1 MPMENDDD
9 ILKVWGLSHA
19 FGKDWNTYFS
29 LVTLD
34 TGKTQ
39 EMFFNHIKNAFKAVE
54 KHVTNKNLRINIV
67 GITFGHADAVIVWQA
82 KNSEAAKAF
91 RDAVLAGNGHHS
103 ITMCCIASDG
113 HGHS

>member
-1 MPMENDDD
+1 MENDDD

-67 GITFGHADAVIVWQA
+67 GITFGRADAVIVWQA